1 MKNENDT
8 LGNIKSSGL
17 GFKTPKN
24 YFENFEGDFLISNAI
39 DKHNGFIV
47 PDEYFEKVNDQILSK
62 TKKVQL
68 PTRTGFDIPES
79 YFDNLEIK
87 TPNKNP
93 KTKIVN
99 LFSNQYKKFIN
110 IAVAASL
117 LLFIG
122 INYFSNRQET
132 LSLDNISA
140 NEIENWMD
148 DYSIGFNSYD
158 IAEVYNDIEINNS
171 LYFEDEISDYLEKK
185 DLEILF
191 LEN

>member
-1 MKNENDT
+1 MSLHALRQLKNERYY
-8 LGNIKSSGL
+8 
-17 GFKTPKN
+17 FKL
-24 YFENFEGDFLISNAI
+24 ENML
-39 DKHNGFIV
+39 K
-47 PDEYFEKVNDQILSK
+47 L
-62 TKKVQL
+62 L
-68 PTRTGFDIPES
+68 
-79 YFDNLEIK
+79 
-87 TPNKNP
+87 P
-93 KTKIVN
+93 KTSPGKWSLI
-99 LFSNQYKKFIN
+99 LI
-110 IAVAASL
+110 IGMPL